1 MRDLGALASPSTGLG
16 VDSRG
21 GCPYV
26 GVAGLRG
33 VGSSLAMNFVSE
45 RERSLSP
52 RLGSGWT
59 SKGGCPYFY
68 FFASLFSLT
77 FVFLWGAS
85 LLDAVERP
93 APGTC
98 AGGAP
103 DEGVR
108 GYTNNFGLHKSRGTQ
123 NMFGATHFGGGE

>member
-1 MRDLGALASPSTGLG
+1 VRDLGALASPSTGLG
-16 VDSRG
+16 VDSR
-21 GCPYV
+21 
-26 GVAGLRG
+26 RR
-33 VGSSLAMNFVSE
+33 LA
-45 RERSLSP
+45 RI
-52 RLGSGWT
+52 
-59 SKGGCPYFY
+59 Y
-68 FFASLFSLT
+68 FFASLFSLA

-98 AGGAP
+98 AESTP
-103 DEGVR
+103 DEGLR

>member
-1 MRDLGALASPSTGLG
+1 MGREASRFFGGAEVLFTELCGTWA
-16 VDSRG
+16 
-21 GCPYV
+21 
-26 GVAGLRG
+26 
-33 VGSSLAMNFVSE
+33 
-45 RERSLSP
+45 RSLPP

-59 SKGGCPYFY
+59 AKGGCPYIY
-68 FFASLFSLT
+68 FFASLFSVT

-98 AGGAP
+98 AESTP
-103 DEGVR
+103 DEGLR